1 MARLL
6 LVDDQK
12 LMIDGLKTILQA
24 RNDLAVAGIAQNG
37 QQALAFLEIQADP
50 VDLVL
55 LDIRMPELDGVQTVR
70 LIKERWP
77 KTKVLMLTTFNDNA
91 YLLDALAGGADGY
104 LLKDMETAELFAAI
118 DQALAGNLVMPGQV
132 AETLR
137 TSIAG
142 IKSQQKAAATLR
154 QMGFSP
160 REIEIAALL
169 ADAYTNSQIA
179 AALYLSEGTVRNY
192 ISNIYD
198 KLAVNDR
205 PHALLALQKLL
216 HDL

>member
-12 LMIDGLKTILQA
+12 LMTDGLKTILQA
-24 RNDLAVAGIAQNG
+24 RKDLTVAGIAQNG
-37 QQALAFLEIQADP
+37 HQALAFLETQADP

-104 LLKDMETAELFAAI
+104 LLKDMETAELFSAI
-118 DQALAGNLVMPGQV
+118 NQALAGNLVMPGQV
-132 AETLR
+132 AATLR

-142 IKSQQKAAATLR
+142 IKSQQEAAATLK
-154 QMGFSP
+154 QMGFNS
-160 REIEIAALL
+160 RETEIAALL

-192 ISNIYD
+192 ISSIYD
-198 KLAVNDR
+198 KLSVNDR
-205 PHALLALQKLL
+205 SHALLVLQKLL
-216 HDL
+216 R